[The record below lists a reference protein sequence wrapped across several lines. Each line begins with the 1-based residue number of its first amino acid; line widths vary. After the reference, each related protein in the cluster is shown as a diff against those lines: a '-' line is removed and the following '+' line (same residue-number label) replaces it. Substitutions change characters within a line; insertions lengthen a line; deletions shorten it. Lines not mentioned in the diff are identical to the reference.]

1 MLSRAKDAGVAGIV
15 ALTTDCEKSTELSA
29 LVRAHSGFLYIAA
42 GVHPDNVKKG
52 LSDKAVD
59 ALLADV
65 RAAALVPECVSIFC
79 GLDYSRDFASHFA
92 QEKLLDAHL
101 TLAAD
106 VRLPVIIHVVG
117 EAGET
122 VAEKISAWLRTS
134 DAVED
139 AALGGDGPARLYSKR
154 ALVLGFEG
162 DEKSLRALVGAG
174 AFVSVSGAI
183 CAVGPAGDSMR
194 HLSRLIPLDRLILA
208 SMSPLHTP
216 ATIADDFVRS
226 ARNEPSNMPE
236 LLPTLFAALETT
248 DPALSAATLS
258 SVLFE
263 NARNFFGLHG
273 DSSDSVD
280 RSVVG
285 GSLGQPVD
293 TTGQSSTS
301 GPLSAAVDDAA
312 SAVPRNELNDSAD
325 DVIEQGRESVRAAA
339 GGGGGGEDE
348 PHLDSGEAMTT
359 VHRCRSCR
367 TVLFDDDDIMPH
379 TSAGLHPSVR
389 TASKAPPLPAASS
402 SPVRT
407 HAGSGGGGG
416 GSGKGAP
423 SSAAAAAVTVE
434 EVGVSRWREAKGK
447 AVIVSASEGAC
458 RAHLIDRMAWMVL
471 PAGEPE
477 GSLVCPGCSTK
488 VGQYSLSGLKCS
500 CGLLVTPAFKVPKQR
515 VDAVREGAGAL
526 EAALRAAQLAERGL
540 GGDEDYDGPGRD
552 GDEATGRRE
561 KKKGMSKVPV
571 SHNKGNFSQFRNKD
585 TTPRSLQ
592 AKKLAEET
600 E

>member
-134 DAVED
+134 DAVEE
-139 AALGGDGPARLYSKR
+139 AALGSDGPARQYSKR

-174 AFVSVSGAI
+174 AFVTVSGAI
-183 CAVGPAGDSMR
+183 CAVGPAGDNMR
-194 HLSRLIPLDRLILA
+194 NLSRLIPLDRLILA

-248 DPALSAATLS
+248 ADAKSDPALSVATLT

-263 NARNFFGLHG
+263 NARNFFGLQG

-280 RSVVG
+280 RSMSG

-293 TTGQSSTS
+293 ATGLSSTGGS
-301 GPLSAAVDDAA
+301 LAAAVEDAA
-312 SAVPRNELNDSAD
+312 SAVPRNILSDSGLAD
-325 DVIEQGRESVRAAA
+325 DVIEQGRESARAAA

-348 PHLDSGEAMTT
+348 SQHESGEAMTT

-379 TSAGLHPSVR
+379 TSAGLHPSAR
-389 TASKAPPLPAASS
+389 TASKAPLPAASA
-402 SPVRT
+402 SPVRA
-407 HAGSGGGGG
+407 HAGGGGG
-416 GSGKGAP
+416 KGAL
-423 SSAAAAAVTVE
+423 AAASVTVE

-447 AVIVSASEGAC
+447 AVVVSASEGAC
-458 RAHLIDRMAWMVL
+458 RAHLIDRMAWMAL

-600 E
+600 D